1 LNAELYVSLFVA
13 IFLGIS
19 IIVVVLLLCTKDA
32 EPEKK
37 FEDLTVEEKVKVLA
51 DLIMKENA
59 DDD

>member
-1 LNAELYVSLFVA
+1 MNAELYVSLFVA

-19 IIVVVLLLCTKDA
+19 IIVIALLLFCKDEK

-51 DLIMKENA
+51 DLVMREN
-59 DDD
+59 DD